1 MIVPDTVSSAF
12 EQRVSIKTNA
22 DLSIGA
28 FDTTDRSCYTQFR
41 NPMLGSTRERILDE
55 GLALMSKA
63 GLGGVTL
70 GVLAEQVGMSKSG
83 LFAHFKSKDEVQIA
97 LLEHTLK
104 VGEREIIAPAM
115 LAPEGL
121 PRIKALMKQWLGW
134 SKRAGLPGGCPIA
147 AAMFELDDVEG
158 PVRDWVQGQEKKWR
172 AFLCGLVE
180 ASIASGHFRKDLD
193 AEQFVWEM
201 AGIYLA
207 HHVAYRFARSPDADH
222 RAAAAFHALVARALP
237 TATRRKTKSPSG

>member
-1 MIVPDTVSSAF
+1 MSG
-12 EQRVSIKTNA
+12 N
-22 DLSIGA
+22 
-28 FDTTDRSCYTQFR
+28 
-41 NPMLGSTRERILDE
+41 TRERILNE
-55 GLALMSKA
+55 GLALLSKA
-63 GLGGVTL
+63 GLGGITL

-83 LFAHFKSKDEVQIA
+83 LFAHFKSKDEVQIG

-121 PRIKALMKQWLGW
+121 PRLKALMKQWLGW

-158 PVRDWVQGQEKKWR
+158 PVRDWTRSQEKKWR
-172 AFLCGLVE
+172 GFLGGLVE
-180 ASIASGHFRKDLD
+180 AAIARNHFRKDLD

-207 HHVAYRFARSPDADH
+207 HHVAYRFAKSPDADQ
-222 RAAAAFHALVARALP
+222 RARTAFEALVARARP
-237 TATRRKTKSPSG
+237 AGARRETRLL